1 MFVPVSLPSCPARQ
15 DGGPPPAVDPFA
27 RQAAGTAKRS
37 VVMDYQKE
45 YAILVGQV
53 DRTISLLEQY
63 GADDLVLRKAV
74 ELLTAALQDAEERYV
89 VLSEQS

>member
-1 MFVPVSLPSCPARQ
+1 
-15 DGGPPPAVDPFA
+15 
-27 RQAAGTAKRS
+27 
-37 VVMDYQKE
+37 MDYQKE

-53 DRTISLLEQY
+53 YRTLSLLEQY
-63 GADDLVLRKAV
+63 GAEEAMLRKAM

>member
-1 MFVPVSLPSCPARQ
+1 
-15 DGGPPPAVDPFA
+15 
-27 RQAAGTAKRS
+27 
-37 VVMDYQKE
+37 MDYQKE

-53 DRTISLLEQY
+53 DHTISLLEQY